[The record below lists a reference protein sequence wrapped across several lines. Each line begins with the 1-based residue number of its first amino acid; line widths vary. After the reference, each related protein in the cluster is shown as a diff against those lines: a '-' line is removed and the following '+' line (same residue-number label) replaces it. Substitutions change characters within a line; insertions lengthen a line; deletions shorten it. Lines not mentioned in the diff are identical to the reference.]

1 VLESRT
7 ILTADRR
14 YAEYWPLLEENGWG
28 GVEEMDLCS
37 AADLQA
43 LGVKPG
49 HAKLIV
55 ERWKRYRS
63 GESSSFTHK
72 HRGVPR

>member
-1 VLESRT
+1 
-7 ILTADRR
+7 
-14 YAEYWPLLEENGWG
+14 LEENGWG